1 MPRAPN
7 ARSCALP
14 RVPRP
19 QLEEAR
25 ALCDEAISP
34 LMTLS
39 GPAGAWRLPR
49 GSTRSASAEL
59 PTRFRE
65 RSGTF
70 LRDRDRR
77 GWTASGPRG
86 SSRRGGGR
94 TEPASSDCDS
104 RQQSPEGGGR
114 GMRRLVPGRGAMQEV
129 GRKPVCSG
137 WEGWRADAVLS
148 DRTTVAVREVDPWG
162 LPLLRDRA
170 VQLPISS
177 MRWVAL
183 SGGSALRGLAWAPC
197 PSLGRPER
205 PNGTG
210 PRLKR
215 HGHKEQSFLSL

>member
-86 SSRRGGGR
+86 SSRRWGGR

-162 LPLLRDRA
+162 LPLLRDRQSNSRSLQCA
-170 VQLPISS
+170 GWHCRAEVHSAGWPGHLA
-177 MRWVAL
+177 RAL
-183 SGGSALRGLAWAPC
+183 GGPSVRTGLD
-197 PSLGRPER
+197 LG
-205 PNGTG
+205 
-210 PRLKR
+210 
-215 HGHKEQSFLSL
+215 